1 MQLETIA
8 KKHHA
13 DIIASFWQMMRE
25 HEGTAEN
32 NNDPVLKHLVGGW
45 YRQWNAMTGD
55 NKEPRFIKE
64 LVVLTPP
71 KASAPA
77 AKPRDQRRA
86 AITKCVKDAMASE
99 NLYDPTCL
107 VSRLSNGSKMFRFHV
122 GMQGYG
128 TMQRL
133 VDYIKDRTYALD
145 FDITSITV
153 FREHNK
159 LDLLGDIIEIT
170 VGKLQD

>member
-45 YRQWNAMTGD
+45 YRQWNAVTGD

-64 LVVLTPP
+64 LVVLTPQ
-71 KASAPA
+71 KNS
-77 AKPRDQRRA
+77 
-86 AITKCVKDAMASE
+86 
-99 NLYDPTCL
+99 
-107 VSRLSNGSKMFRFHV
+107 
-122 GMQGYG
+122 
-128 TMQRL
+128 
-133 VDYIKDRTYALD
+133 
-145 FDITSITV
+145 
-153 FREHNK
+153 
-159 LDLLGDIIEIT
+159 
-170 VGKLQD
+170 